1 MEFSKNQTLA
11 IEHGAGPALV
21 LAVPG
26 AGKTTVLIHRTHN
39 LISNKQITPENILS
53 ITFSRASAM
62 DMQQRYIKTFGTVNK
77 PEFSTIHAFCYR
89 IIKDFSRE
97 RSRSFRLI
105 EEDNSRNNKFNIVK
119 NLYLSHNGYQ
129 ITEEKLENFFG
140 HAGYIKN
147 MMTDPVEY
155 SRAVSTDV
163 ENFIDIFTEYE
174 EIKKENRLIDFDDML
189 GIAHRI
195 LLKFPDILDKYRKKY
210 QYIQLDE
217 GQDTSKLQLAILKL
231 LASPHNNLFI
241 VADDDQSIYGFR
253 GAYPDELLDFKNV
266 FADGVLYFME
276 DNYRST
282 KNIVAVSN
290 KFISQNKNRYSKI
303 IQTQN
308 PPKNPVKILK
318 FRDMI
323 DQYDH
328 IVNALRKEYPISGSA
343 ILFRNNLS
351 IVGLANSLKRSG
363 IRFYVRD
370 SRLKFFSHWLVNDV
384 MNFLKLAENPKDETA
399 FEAIYFKMK
408 GYISKKMMLH
418 VNKGDS
424 NLTVFKRLLTYP
436 GLSEFYRKHINEL
449 ELDFRRLHRMN
460 PQKGIDFIAD
470 TLQYSVYLKENF
482 QKSGYTF
489 DYLSEMLYHLK
500 SVARGCRDKDDFA
513 SMLKELETSIAGA
526 NRSQSGVTLSTIHS
540 AKGLEFD
547 NVFLIDLI
555 EGELPSQSSLEDLS
569 KGIFTTYEEERRIFY
584 VGMTRAKINLELI
597 SYGTFNG
604 SKLKSSRFLDE
615 LQS

>member
-62 DMQQRYIKTFGTVNK
+62 DMQQRYIKIFGTVNK

-105 EEDNSRNNKFNIVK
+105 EEDNSKNNKFNIVK
-119 NLYLSHNGYQ
+119 NLYLSHNGYP

-163 ENFIDIFTEYE
+163 ENFLDIFTEYE
-174 EIKKENRLIDFDDML
+174 EIKKRNRLIDFDDML

-195 LLKFPDILDKYRKKY
+195 LLKFPDILDKYRIKY

-318 FRDMI
+318 FRDMT

-363 IRFYVRD
+363 IHFYVRD

-384 MNFLKLAENPKDETA
+384 MNFLKLAENPKDETS

-449 ELDFRRLHRMN
+449 ELDFRRLNRMN

-470 TLQYSVYLKENF
+470 TLQYSVYLKENS

-526 NRSQSGVTLSTIHS
+526 NRTQTGVTLSTIHS

-597 SYGTFNG
+597 SYATFNG